1 MNFSVIIIKKAQL
14 VQNKKNKIL
23 YSNEKFK
30 TFLNEQKKALVKLSN
45 IQCILHLSEI
55 ARQELELHSPQVET
69 SHFDTTI
76 YIYRGSM
83 PDIFYK

>member
-45 IQCILHLSEI
+45 IQCILHFSEI
-55 ARQELELHSPQVET
+55 ARQELELHSPRFTT
-69 SHFDTTI
+69 SNFDTII
-76 YIYRGSM
+76 YI
-83 PDIFYK
+83 

>member
-1 MNFSVIIIKKAQL
+1 VNFSVIIIKKAQL

-76 YIYRGSM
+76 YI
-83 PDIFYK
+83 

>member
-1 MNFSVIIIKKAQL
+1 MIIIKKAQL

-55 ARQELELHSPQVET
+55 ATQELELHSP
-69 SHFDTTI
+69 
-76 YIYRGSM
+76 
-83 PDIFYK
+83 

>member
-55 ARQELELHSPQVET
+55 AKQEQELHSP
-69 SHFDTTI
+69 
-76 YIYRGSM
+76 
-83 PDIFYK
+83 